1 MRHNRI
7 EIYIHLIW
15 SPWDRQP
22 LILPSIERRLYRCL
36 QSEAQSLKCEVLA
49 LGGTQDHVHSLLSFP
64 ATAYVSEVVKQMKGN
79 SSLLANKELELPF
92 DFKWSG
98 AYAAFSVSRWDKSNL
113 VTYIEN
119 QKQHHANGTTT
130 PSLEL
135 PPEEKLTPDE
145 A

>member
-22 LILPSIERRLYRCL
+22 LILPSIERRLHRCL
-36 QSEAQSLKCEVLA
+36 QSEAQSMRCDMLA
-49 LGGTQDHVHSLLSFP
+49 VGSTQDHVHSLLSFP
-64 ATAYVSEVVKQMKGN
+64 ATECVSEVVKQMKGN
-79 SSLLANKELELPF
+79 SSLLANRELGLPF

-98 AYAAFSVSRWDKSNL
+98 AYAAFSVSRWDKSSL
-113 VTYIEN
+113 VAYIEN
-119 QKQHHANGTTT
+119 QKLHHANGTTKQG
-130 PSLEL
+130 LEL
-135 PPEEKLTPDE
+135 PLEDELTPDE

>member
-36 QSEAQSLKCEVLA
+36 QSEAQSLKCDVLA
-49 LGGTQDHVHSLLSFP
+49 LGGTQDHVHSLLSLP
-64 ATAYVSEVVKQMKGN
+64 ATVCVSEVVKQMKGN
-79 SSLLANKELELPF
+79 SSLLANKEFGLPF

-98 AYAAFSVSRWDKSNL
+98 AYAAFSISRWDTSNL
-113 VTYIEN
+113 VSYIEN
-119 QKQHHANGTTT
+119 QKLHHESGTVK
-130 PSLEL
+130 PALEL
-135 PPEEKLTPDE
+135 PPDEELTPDE